1 MNLRKLILPLL
12 FIGLIGVVA
21 GCQETGDAAG
31 GEPEALENEVDFAT
45 AVDASRMDF
54 TQAIAQGDAAAAAA
68 VYTADAIDYEPDGSM
83 ASGTEEIAAVYQGL
97 FEAGF
102 NAVTLE
108 PMETIQH
115 GDWGW
120 EIGAFTYTG
129 QSAEG
134 DSLSFPR
141 EYSALLMQ
149 EDGMWKIH
157 RIVGFATR
165 APASAGEAMAGGDD
179 MPMAGES
186 QAEVMPGIQALLDQ
200 FTQAIAQGDSA
211 AAAALYTT
219 EGKAYY
225 GDGTTAS
232 GTEEITTSY
241 QGLFDA
247 GFNAVTIEPVATTH
261 HGDVAWQIGRSTFTG
276 ESEEGAALMLK
287 GEYAILMMQEDG
299 MWKIHRLVAFA
310 PRHAPSDDDMTSDE
324 M

>member
-83 ASGTEEIAAVYQGL
+83 GSGTEEIAAAYQGL

-115 GDWGW
+115 GDLGW
-120 EIGAFTYTG
+120 EIGAYTYTG

-134 DSLSFPR
+134 DSLSFPG
-141 EYSALLMQ
+141 EYSALLM
-149 EDGMWKIH
+149 
-157 RIVGFATR
+157 
-165 APASAGEAMAGGDD
+165 
-179 MPMAGES
+179 
-186 QAEVMPGIQALLDQ
+186 
-200 FTQAIAQGDSA
+200 
-211 AAAALYTT
+211 
-219 EGKAYY
+219 KA
-225 GDGTTAS
+225 
-232 GTEEITTSY
+232 
-241 QGLFDA
+241 
-247 GFNAVTIEPVATTH
+247 
-261 HGDVAWQIGRSTFTG
+261 
-276 ESEEGAALMLK
+276 
-287 GEYAILMMQEDG
+287 
-299 MWKIHRLVAFA
+299 
-310 PRHAPSDDDMTSDE
+310 
-324 M
+324 